1 MQDSRFRTFGNATPV
16 NAEQDPSTVPLLSE
30 RIRMAL
36 ADEITAGLIA
46 PGTQLD
52 EQQLGTRFGASRTP
66 VREAL
71 RQLSASGLIEMR
83 PRRGAVVAAMTAERI
98 FEMFELSAEIEA
110 LCVRLAAWRMTPL
123 ERNRLRRIH
132 EESADAVVRGDIDE
146 YDRLNWRFHDTIYE
160 GTHNAFIVEQA
171 KALRERMAAFRR
183 AQLREGGR
191 PALSR
196 NEHGELLEAI
206 MRGDGEE
213 AAKQMR
219 AHMFNA
225 SGALER
231 FTSFLD
237 DPFT

>member
-1 MQDSRFRTFGNATPV
+1 M
-16 NAEQDPSTVPLLSE
+16 NAEQDPSAAPLLSE
-30 RIRMAL
+30 RIRLAL

-71 RQLSASGLIEMR
+71 RQLSASGLVEMR

-123 ERNRLRRIH
+123 ERNKLRRIH
-132 EESADAVVRGDIDE
+132 EESADAVARGDIDE
-146 YDRLNWRFHDTIYE
+146 YDQLNWRFHDTIYE

-196 NEHGELLEAI
+196 GEHQGLLDAI
-206 MRGDGEE
+206 MRGDGED

-237 DPFT
+237 TDRN